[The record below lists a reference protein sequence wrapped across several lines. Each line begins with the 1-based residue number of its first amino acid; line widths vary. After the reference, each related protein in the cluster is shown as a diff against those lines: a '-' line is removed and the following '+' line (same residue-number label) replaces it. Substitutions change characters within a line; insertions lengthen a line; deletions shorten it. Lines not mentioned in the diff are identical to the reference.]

1 MCGKILIYLEKM
13 ATSQPPPL
21 ARQQFFEKILI
32 LSHRSLRLGPIR
44 RCSFVVFFKTQHVP
58 GSTLCSARIRNG
70 VNGAQPSLRQAGT
83 AWQRRCAA
91 EFDPHKRRGGKSGW
105 PFSSAQAVLKL
116 SKKRALWPNSVF
128 IGIQQ
133 CNAFIY

>member
-70 VNGAQPSLRQAGT
+70 VNGAQPSLSM
-83 AWQRRCAA
+83 A
-91 EFDPHKRRGGKSGW
+91 ETVCGGVQPTQTKEREIWVGRSPPHR
-105 PFSSAQAVLKL
+105 PF
-116 SKKRALWPNSVF
+116 
-128 IGIQQ
+128 
-133 CNAFIY
+133 